1 MPPKPAQPTLPPAN
15 PAWPFTSGLSIEAAD
30 ALDTAT
36 LTLAPDFLE
45 ALRRQAAR
53 RRGTRLP
60 YVVCLALLA
69 VAAVLSADPAARD
82 LIAARVRRI
91 ARTPVAQP
99 ASPAPVSVLA
109 PPLRT
114 IVASTPPPPVETN
127 RPPDGA
133 STQPPTLPAKGKASP
148 RGGPQLTAGRRPA
161 VGKATHLE
169 VSPEGT

>member
-1 MPPKPAQPTLPPAN
+1 M
-15 PAWPFTSGLSIEAAD
+15 
-30 ALDTAT
+30 DTAT

-53 RRGTRLP
+53 KRGTRLP
-60 YVVCLALLA
+60 YVICLAILA

-91 ARTPVAQP
+91 ASTPVAQP

-109 PPLRT
+109 PPVPT
-114 IVASTPPPPVETN
+114 VAAAPAPWVETN
-127 RPPDGA
+127 RPPDEG
-133 STQPPTLPAKGKASP
+133 STQTLTLPAKQKTSP
-148 RGGPQLTAGRRPA
+148 HGSPQLTAGRRPA
-161 VGKATHLE
+161 VGKAKHLE